1 MLQDLKP
8 EQAGYMIVKMRATEE
23 ADELDRDAHD
33 GFMQRDEDVSLL
45 IDERAHPLDDLELE
59 TAIRQLS
66 EDEQCELIA
75 LAWLGRGDY
84 EASEWKTALRDARQ
98 RWNKRTPQYLT
109 GMSMLADYLE
119 EGLAALEYD
128 IEDVEYRR

>member
-33 GFMQRDEDVSLL
+33 GFMPRDEDVSLL

-98 RWNKRTPQYLT
+98 RWN
-109 GMSMLADYLE
+109 
-119 EGLAALEYD
+119 
-128 IEDVEYRR
+128 